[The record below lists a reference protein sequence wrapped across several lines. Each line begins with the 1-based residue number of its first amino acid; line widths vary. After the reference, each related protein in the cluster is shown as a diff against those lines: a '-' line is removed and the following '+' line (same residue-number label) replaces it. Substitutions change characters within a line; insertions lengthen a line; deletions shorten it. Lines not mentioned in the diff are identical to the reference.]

1 MKNIEINIK
10 YAGAEM
16 TVNILP
22 EENCNWIMYPVEADG
37 KYIFTFLEDEEGD
50 WSVMKEAD
58 ATTPFVEEELYNT
71 ILKRLH
77 YELLYAA

>member
-10 YAGAEM
+10 YAGADM
-16 TVNILP
+16 AVNILQ
-22 EENCNWIMYPVEADG
+22 EENCNGIMYPVEADG

>member
-1 MKNIEINIK
+1 MKNIEITVK

-16 TVNILP
+16 VIHIIP
-22 EENCNWIMYPVEADG
+22 EENCNGMMYPVEADG
-37 KYIFTFLEDEEGD
+37 KYVFTFLEDEEGD
-50 WSVMKEAD
+50 WSVMREPN
-58 ATTPFVEEELYNT
+58 ATTPLVEEELYDV

>member
-1 MKNIEINIK
+1 MKNIEITIK

-16 TVNILP
+16 AIHILP
-22 EENCNWIMYPVEADG
+22 EENYNGIIYPVEADG
-37 KYIFTFLEDEEGD
+37 KYMFTFLEDEDGD

-58 ATTPFVEEELYNT
+58 ARTSIVEEELYDV

>member
-10 YAGAEM
+10 YAGADM

-22 EENCNWIMYPVEADG
+22 EENCNGIMYPVEADG
-37 KYIFTFLEDEEGD
+37 KYIFTFLENEDGD

>member
-1 MKNIEINIK
+1 MTVK

-16 TVNILP
+16 AIHILP
-22 EENCNWIMYPVEADG
+22 EANYNGMIYPVEADG
-37 KYIFTFLEDEEGD
+37 KYVFTFLEDEEGD

-58 ATTPFVEEELYNT
+58 ANIPFVEEELFDI